1 MEYKIRMV
9 NFPKQYQKIKD
20 EIDSAVKE
28 VLESGQFVLRKQL
41 EDFEKNIAFFIGT
54 KYAVGLNSGTDSL
67 FLSCYA
73 AGIKPGDEVITVAH
87 TFVATVAAI
96 VHCGGTPVLVDVGE
110 DMNIDTEKLEEAI
123 TDKTKAIMPVHLN
136 GRVCN
141 MENIMKLAKEQN
153 IIVIEDSA
161 QALGAQFDG
170 QNAGTF
176 GLTSC
181 FSHYPA
187 KILGTAGDAGILAT
201 SDENIAEKIRFLR
214 DHGQNRST
222 GEIVSYGFNSRL
234 DNLHGAILNAKLKHV
249 PEWIKRRKEVA
260 KMYDEELDGVGDI
273 IIPPKP
279 DNRFSDVY
287 QNYVMRTKKRDA
299 LVSSLK
305 GNGVETLVQ
314 WSVPM
319 HKHNA
324 LKLSH
329 FKLPKTEQI
338 SAEVA
343 ALPMHAELEDDEVN
357 YVTKAVK
364 KFYEQ

>member
-1 MEYKIRMV
+1 MEYKVRMV
-9 NFPKQYQKIKD
+9 NFPRQYQKIKE
-20 EIDSAVKE
+20 EIDAAVKE
-28 VLESGQFVLRKQL
+28 VLDTGQFVLRKQL
-41 EDFEKNIAFFIGT
+41 EDFETNIASFIGT
-54 KYAVGLNSGTDSL
+54 KYAIGLNSGTDAL
-67 FLSCYA
+67 FLSCYGT
-73 AGIKPGDEVITVAH
+73 GIKPGDEVITVPH
-87 TFVATVAAI
+87 TFVATVAAVI
-96 VHCGGTPVLVDVGE
+96 HCGATPVLIDIGE
-110 DMNIDTEKLEEAI
+110 DMNMDTEKLEEVI
-123 TDKTKAIMPVHLN
+123 TDKTKAIIPVHLN

-141 MENIMKLAKEQN
+141 MEKIMRIAKEHN
-153 IIVIEDSA
+153 LIVIEDSA

-222 GEIVSYGFNSRL
+222 GEIVSFGFNSRL

-260 KMYDEELDGVGDI
+260 KIYDEELGGVGDI

-279 DNRFSDVY
+279 DKRFSDVY

-299 LVSSLK
+299 LVSFLK
-305 GNGVETLVQ
+305 ENGIETLVQ
-314 WSVPM
+314 WVVPM
-319 HKHNA
+319 HKHKA
-324 LKLSH
+324 LKLDY

-338 SAEVA
+338 SAEVV
-343 ALPMHAELEDDEVN
+343 ALPMHAELEDDEVK
-357 YVTKAVK
+357 YVTKTVK
-364 KFYEQ
+364 NFFEQ